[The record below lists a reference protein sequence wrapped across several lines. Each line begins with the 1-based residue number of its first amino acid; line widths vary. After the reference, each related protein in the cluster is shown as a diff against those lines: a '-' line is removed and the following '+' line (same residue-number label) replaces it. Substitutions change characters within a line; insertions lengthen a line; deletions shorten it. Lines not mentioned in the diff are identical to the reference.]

1 MGYYVSG
8 GGDIRFLNVLTPK
21 EKEYITREL
30 DSAWMESVLDKS
42 ETEIEFWAVDKWN
55 GDLEESLRNI
65 SERVPTKE
73 GHAEFLGEDGER
85 WAYDFVDGAWN
96 EINGRFV
103 WDDEPYIKQEDREEF
118 IGQIIDTFEDFLES
132 KGVDIQND
140 EKEDDEVHAILYGS
154 DYDELRSEL
163 NRMMINWKVLAEFK
177 VK

>member
-21 EKEYITREL
+21 EEEYAIREL
-30 DSAWMESVLDKS
+30 DSAWMESALDKS
-42 ETEIEFWAVDKWN
+42 ETEIEFWAIDKWN

-65 SERVPTKE
+65 SENIKTKA

-85 WAYDFVDGAWN
+85 WAYNFADGVWN

-103 WDDEPYIKQEDREEF
+103 WDDEPYIKQEDAGEF
-118 IGQIIDTFEDFLES
+118 IGQIIDIFEDFLES
-132 KGVDIQND
+132 KGIDIQNE
-140 EKEDDEVHAILYGS
+140 EKEESEGPAILYGS
-154 DYDELRSEL
+154 DYGEIQSEL
-163 NRMMINWKVLAEFK
+163 EDMMIRWKVLAESK